1 MVCVRRWWYSRSVY
15 TDRAMPRLKRLSLKQ
30 RSFIRKYI
38 QTGNATEAAFQSYST
53 KDRKTAQ
60 NIGSQNLDKPEIQD
74 ALEEALK
81 KNNITLENVT
91 SEVADLAFT
100 KDVRPTVE
108 TKLRANVELL
118 KLLKAYPE
126 KINRSYSVSIKS
138 QLASKDF
145 KELLELHKQKTQ
157 ELHDIINS

>member
-1 MVCVRRWWYSRSVY
+1 
-15 TDRAMPRLKRLSLKQ
+15 MPRLKRLSLKQ
-30 RSFIRKYI
+30 RSFIKKYI
-38 QTGNATEAAFQSYST
+38 QTGNATEEALQSYST
-53 KDRKTAQ
+53 KKRGNAQ
-60 NIGSQNLDKPEIQD
+60 TLGSQTLDIPAVQD
-74 ALEEALK
+74 ALEQALK
-81 KNNITLENVT
+81 KNNITLDNVT

-126 KINRSYSVSIKS
+126 KINRSYSVSIKT
-138 QLASKDF
+138 QLATKDF